1 MSSGKGELGRFRGD
15 SNPRNCL
22 EGSFFSTF
30 LLPRIYEGSL
40 KREPVGLSR
49 FSVQSGN
56 SGWSLSGEGVGGRG
70 LAGGGNFGGGCDG
83 GGKGGGA
90 YLGRVSLLLSS
101 VDLVATVFSEM
112 DSDTVLD
119 VALDEPCEGK
129 VYEEIASFSAKTCG
143 VGVDDLWSA

>member
-1 MSSGKGELGRFRGD
+1 M
-15 SNPRNCL
+15 
-22 EGSFFSTF
+22 
-30 LLPRIYEGSL
+30 
-40 KREPVGLSR
+40 GLSR
-49 FSVQSGN
+49 FSVQSGD
-56 SGWSLSGEGVGGRG
+56 SVWSLSGEGVGGRG

-129 VYEEIASFSAKTCG
+129 VYEEIASSSAKTCG
-143 VGVDDLWSA
+143 VGVGDLWSA